1 MVSVSLWCSKRKKN
15 PPLLT
20 QAAAYKMSSQ
30 PYSLS
35 LNISL
40 FWCIFRFA
48 AVARSRWKQ
57 TITNKGVCARVECL
71 SFVWPK
77 TAQVLDH
84 LILALLIAANESTCC
99 NECKHPPNACPHF
112 TTQWRHLGTTPLSK
126 KVYHHLNGP
135 SQTEVCCAKPLFLGS
150 LRLLMESVQ
159 SYAPDKHLFQL
170 ETGNPNRRHTLLW
183 KCERAK

>member
-1 MVSVSLWCSKRKKN
+1 MKKTIVLTVVSVSLWCSKRKKN

-126 KVYHHLNGP
+126 KCTTTSMVLRKPKCVELNSLFGFLAP
-135 SQTEVCCAKPLFLGS
+135 SNGECAIICSGK
-150 LRLLMESVQ
+150 
-159 SYAPDKHLFQL
+159 APIPIRNWEPK
-170 ETGNPNRRHTLLW
+170 
-183 KCERAK
+183 

>member
-1 MVSVSLWCSKRKKN
+1 MFEKKKY

-57 TITNKGVCARVECL
+57 TITRVCARACTVECL

-84 LILALLIAANESTCC
+84 LILALLIAANESTCR

-112 TTQWRHLGTTPLSK
+112 TTQWRHLGTTPISK
-126 KVYHHLNGP
+126 KCTTASMVLRKLKCVVP
-135 SQTEVCCAKPLFLGS
+135 TSWFWVSCAF
-150 LRLLMESVQ
+150 
-159 SYAPDKHLFQL
+159 
-170 ETGNPNRRHTLLW
+170 
-183 KCERAK
+183 

>member
-126 KVYHHLNGP
+126 KCTTTSMVLRKPKCVELNSLFGFLAP
-135 SQTEVCCAKPLFLGS
+135 SNGECAIICSGK
-150 LRLLMESVQ
+150 
-159 SYAPDKHLFQL
+159 APIPIRNWEPK
-170 ETGNPNRRHTLLW
+170 
-183 KCERAK
+183 